1 MAEITATERA
11 LNHQDG
17 MDIKDA
23 LNRIAAANEA
33 AAAALS
39 TTDKKLFGYR
49 LYDGESDPA
58 TRVTYLAD
66 NATFAKAYM
75 DYTNGRFVYGGW
87 ADAFFLPRP
96 CMLKYDGTVDYY
108 LDPDDYT
115 KKLDGSAS
123 NIADTSYGGNAMMEW
138 PKIYVKRV
146 VTDSYYEFYC
156 SNYKADDDFVAW
168 SNYNAKGET
177 NHFYTPIYP
186 GSYDGTR
193 LRSLSGQSNMA
204 SQTAATERARA
215 QANGDGW
222 DIEVL
227 ADRLLICDLLV
238 LMAKTTDTQTAFGQ
252 GSCNNSWNNGVNA
265 YSGTTGTQDKK
276 GLFYGD
282 KAGTTCVVKVF
293 GMESFWGTE
302 WRRYVGYVV
311 DKGAQKIKL
320 TIGTQDGS
328 TAEGYNLT
336 GEGYITIDGAT
347 PTGSSGGYISKM
359 KNTKFGRLPL
369 AMSGSS
375 TTYECDATWFNNS
388 IVAVALFGGYWSNR
402 TSVGAFYARLSNSA
416 ANSGTDIGAAPSYK

>member
-49 LYDGESDPA
+49 LYDGESDPE

-177 NHFYTPIYP
+177 NHFYTPIYF

-193 LRSLSGQSNMA
+193 LRSLSGQANMV

-222 DIEVL
+222 DIETM

-238 LMAKTTDTQTAFGQ
+238 LMAKTTDTQTAFG
-252 GSCNNSWNNGVNA
+252 GGVNGA
-265 YSGTTGTQDKK
+265 SAAIAPGTMNAK
-276 GLFYGD
+276 GLFWGSRD
-282 KAGTTCVVKVF
+282 AKTGVKVF
-293 GMESFWGTE
+293 GMENWWGNI
-302 WRRYVGYVV
+302 WRRVVGYVV
-311 DKGAQKIKL
+311 DKGTQKIKL

-336 GEGYITIDGAT
+336 GEGYVAISDAT
-347 PTGSSGGYISKM
+347 PGGSSGGFISKM

-369 AMSGSS
+369 TMSGSS
-375 TTYECDATWFNNS
+375 TTYECDAAWFNNS
-388 IVAVALFGGYWSNR
+388 IVAVAYFGGVWLASAG
-402 TSVGAFYARLSNSA
+402 VGAFFASVNNTA
-416 ANSGTDIGAAPSYK
+416 AAAGADIGAAPSYK